1 MLPNTVKV
9 AAKFSGG
16 LFGGLILIAAI
27 KQTKYQV
34 FKRVIRF
41 PSPAPSA
48 ISNFGDYRRRLTIG
62 PGARVTSALA
72 TGTAGAAT
80 KVGVGVGAAIGC
92 HPRGS
97 TFGLFVTLPRI
108 IVLVFVFRHAVSAL
122 DSYSV
127 VAAGA
132 P

>member
-41 PSPAPSA
+41 PSPAPAVQTHLPSRP
-48 ISNFGDYRRRLTIG
+48 ISPGFWRRRMY
-62 PGARVTSALA
+62 
-72 TGTAGAAT
+72 
-80 KVGVGVGAAIGC
+80 C
-92 HPRGS
+92 
-97 TFGLFVTLPRI
+97 
-108 IVLVFVFRHAVSAL
+108 AL
-122 DSYSV
+122 DDVQDFKLRKIPSTANLNSKTM
-127 VAAGA
+127 
-132 P
+132 